1 MRRKAWKCN
10 AGIALVNQCFGSMN
24 EKQFLTIVHRLD
36 DRPVGCVGILVD
48 EPCCGLVSLCVLVI
62 GSFIVMIDSRVVV
75 KGGLAV
81 VTMLA
86 LALPI
91 ADAYAKDI
99 RWLREEQGNV
109 NREQPR
115 GRPEQWQQGNQQGT
129 GAERRP
135 ERRMSPDERRQL
147 RRDVRDAGREIYPS
161 RR

>member
-1 MRRKAWKCN
+1 
-10 AGIALVNQCFGSMN
+10 
-24 EKQFLTIVHRLD
+24 
-36 DRPVGCVGILVD
+36 
-48 EPCCGLVSLCVLVI
+48 
-62 GSFIVMIDSRVVV
+62 MIDSRVVV
-75 KGGLAV
+75 KGSVAV

-86 LALPI
+86 LVLPI

-99 RWLREEQGNV
+99 RWLREEQVNV
-109 NREQPR
+109 DREQPR

-135 ERRMSPDERRQL
+135 EQRMSPDERRQL

>member
-1 MRRKAWKCN
+1 
-10 AGIALVNQCFGSMN
+10 
-24 EKQFLTIVHRLD
+24 
-36 DRPVGCVGILVD
+36 
-48 EPCCGLVSLCVLVI
+48 
-62 GSFIVMIDSRVVV
+62 MIDSRVVV
-75 KGGLAV
+75 KGSVAV

-86 LALPI
+86 LVLPI
-91 ADAYAKDI
+91 ADASAKDI